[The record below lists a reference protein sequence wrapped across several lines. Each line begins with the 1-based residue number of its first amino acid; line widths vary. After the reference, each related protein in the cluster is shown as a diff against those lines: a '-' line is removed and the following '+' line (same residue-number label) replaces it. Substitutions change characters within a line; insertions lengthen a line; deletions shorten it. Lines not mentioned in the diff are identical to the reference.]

1 MNLGCYH
8 LKGCDIVLSYMNKVF
23 FMDVVFFNENM
34 IEKHSSLRFVNIDRI
49 DLAMSRA
56 QEVVKKVRLNDY
68 LDGSKSKIFYLGVE
82 TRKGNCIALKVSRLR
97 NNKYRYQLLSC
108 HINEVD
114 YIIKE
119 DSWVEL

>member
-1 MNLGCYH
+1 
-8 LKGCDIVLSYMNKVF
+8 
-23 FMDVVFFNENM
+23 MDVVILTEYI
-34 IEKHSSLRFVNIDRI
+34 IETHSSLRFVNNDKIE
-49 DLAMSRA
+49 LARSRA
-56 QEVVKKVRLNDY
+56 QEVIEKVRLNDY
-68 LDGSKSKIFYLGVE
+68 LNGSRSKIFYLGVE
-82 TRKGNCIALKVSRLR
+82 TKKGNCIALKVTRLR